1 MNGPRSSYERYKEQM
16 KKMEEPV
23 MPSQVPKRKL
33 NLKEI
38 AKYMKDHNIDPKF
51 LSDEVKE
58 NIILLTEN
66 KEY

>member
-1 MNGPRSSYERYKEQM
+1 
-16 KKMEEPV
+16 

-51 LSDEVKE
+51 LSDEEKE